1 MQVNYFSSHLI
12 FIAKAKEILFMYEIN
27 GLHLKLF
34 FPLTLQSVNIF
45 LQKNVEIKKMELLVS
60 PQIYTEREIVSNLK
74 I

>member
-34 FPLTLQSVNIF
+34 FPLTLQSFNIF
-45 LQKNVEIKKMELLVS
+45 LQKNVEIKKMEL
-60 PQIYTEREIVSNLK
+60 PQMYTQRAIVSNLK